1 MSKPKLP
8 APADTAAKS
17 SPRFPARRPL
27 LIGFLTLLV
36 LVGGFGTWSIAT
48 EIAGAVIAPGKI
60 EVDQNRQIVQ
70 HPDGGVVAEISA
82 SEGAAV
88 EAGDVLLRLD
98 PTLLRS
104 ELAIVEG
111 QLFELM
117 SRRGR
122 LEAER
127 DSAKNITFDPELLE
141 ISAERPAVRELM
153 DGQERLFAA
162 RRDSLAQ
169 EADQLAKRKGQIT
182 NQIAGITAQQTAL
195 TTQLTLIEEE
205 LADQQSLL
213 DKGLAQAT
221 RVLGLR
227 REQARLSGS
236 VGELTAQKAQSEG
249 RITEID
255 LEVLKLDTLRR
266 EDAITRLRDQQFREL
281 ELAEQRRAI
290 LERLSR
296 LDITAPVSGLVY
308 GLTVTTP
315 RSVIRPADPLLY
327 IVPQDRPLV
336 ITAQVEPIDID
347 KLHIGQEVNLRFSAL
362 DQRQTPVLTGVVTKI
377 SADAFEDPQ
386 YGRSYYK
393 AEVRLAEGEQ
403 EQLPKDVVLVPG
415 MPVETFFRT
424 ADHTPLAYLTKP
436 LTDYFAGS
444 MR

>member
-1 MSKPKLP
+1 MKPKLP
-8 APADTAAKS
+8 APADTAAKA

-27 LIGFLTLLV
+27 LIGFVTLLV

-60 EVDQNRQIVQ
+60 EVDQNRQVVQ
-70 HPDGGVVAEISA
+70 HLDGGVVSEISA
-82 SEGAAV
+82 TEGAAV
-88 EAGDVLLRLD
+88 KAGDVLLRLD

-127 DSAKNITFDPELLE
+127 DGTAAITFDPKLSQ
-141 ISAERPAVRELM
+141 IGTERPSVRELM
-153 DGQERLFAA
+153 DGQERLLAA

-195 TTQLTLIEEE
+195 TTQLALIEEE
-205 LADQQSLL
+205 LADQQALL
-213 DKGLAQAT
+213 DKGLAQAA

-255 LEVLKLDTLRR
+255 LEILKLDTRQR
-266 EDAITRLRDQQFREL
+266 EEAITRLRDQQFREL

-347 KLHIGQEVNLRFSAL
+347 KLHIDQEVNLRFSAL
-362 DQRQTPVLTGVVTKI
+362 DQRETPVLTGVVTKI

-403 EQLPKDVVLVPG
+403 ARLPENVALVPG